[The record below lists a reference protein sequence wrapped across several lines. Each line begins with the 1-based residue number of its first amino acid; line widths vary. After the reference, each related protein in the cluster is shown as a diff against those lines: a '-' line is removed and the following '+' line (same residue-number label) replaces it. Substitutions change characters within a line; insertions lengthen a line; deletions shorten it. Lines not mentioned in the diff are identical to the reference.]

1 MDIETEKQ
9 KMLAGKP
16 YKAFGTEL
24 LSERQYAKELIFD
37 FNALRPSGIEKR
49 NNIIRQLFKQTG
61 DTFFIE
67 PPFRCDYGYNISIGN
82 NFYANY
88 NLIILDCAE
97 ITIGDNVFIAPNVSL
112 FTAGHPI
119 HFEPRNQD
127 LEYAIPISIGNNVW
141 IGGNVVINPGI
152 TIGNNSVIGAGSIVT
167 KDIPNNVIAVGNP
180 CKILRIITDDDKN
193 YYFKKNRFG

>member
-37 FNALRPSGIEKR
+37 FNALRPSEIEKR

-61 DTFFIE
+61 DPFFIE

>member
-37 FNALRPSGIEKR
+37 FNALRPSEIEKR

-141 IGGNVVINPGI
+141 IGGNVVINPGV
-152 TIGNNSVIGAGSIVT
+152 TIGNNTVIGAGSIVT
-167 KDIPNNVIAVGNP
+167 KNIPNNVIAVGNP